1 MRILGLDP
9 GGSTGWCFFGYQE
22 SDPEKWTWSGD
33 TITLKHHHSLLR
45 ALIQRYM
52 PDYIVCED
60 FQFRQKAGTEDYR
73 KGLELISREY
83 IGIARL
89 AAQDMDAKFILQ
101 PSSMKDTN
109 LTRDEN
115 LEKLGILRT
124 PLHPNR
130 HYHDACRH
138 TVNYIIQKR
147 RFQPFI
153 DRIKSAAA

>member
-9 GGSTGWCFFGYQE
+9 GGSTGWCFFSYQE
-22 SDPEKWTWSGD
+22 PTPSVWLWSGD
-33 TITLKHHHSLLR
+33 TLTQDNHHGQLR

-60 FQFRQKAGTEDYR
+60 FQFRQKAGTENYR
-73 KGLELISREY
+73 KGLELISKEY
-83 IGIARL
+83 IGVARL
-89 AAQDMDAKFILQ
+89 IAQDIDAKFILQ
-101 PSSMKDTN
+101 PPSMKDTN

-115 LEKLGILRT
+115 LKKLQILRT

-138 TVNYIIQKR
+138 TVNYLIQKR
-147 RFQPFI
+147 RYQPFI
-153 DRIKSAAA
+153 DRIKANAA